1 MKSAAIYARVSSD
14 KQREENTIASQTAAL
29 VAFARE
35 QQFDVPQEW
44 VFEDDGYSGAELIR
58 PGLERVRDLAAEG
71 LIQAVLVYAPDRLS
85 RRYAYQILLIE
96 EFARAGVET
105 LFVRAP
111 RGSTPEDELLLQ
123 FQGMIAEYERAQI
136 LERSRRG
143 KRYRARA
150 GEVSVLSGAPFGYR
164 FIRKT
169 DQSTA
174 YYQIDDEQAQ
184 IVQRVFDLYC
194 VEGLSIGA
202 IARRLNEQDIPTA
215 KRRGRWER
223 SVIWGMLRNPAYKGQ
238 ACFGK
243 TAIAPRQ
250 RITRPI
256 RMRGGI
262 ASRNSAHHERPREDW
277 ITIPVP
283 PIVREEIFALAQER
297 LEANKTH
304 APRRTVTPS
313 VVQGLVSC
321 AKCGYALYR
330 TSTRSSAR
338 AIHYYRCLGSD
349 AWRRLSGSV
358 CNNRPVRQDL
368 LDEVVWTEIMRL
380 LEEPNLIQNELDR
393 RLAAAREADPTKRR
407 EETLRRDLARIAKS
421 IDRLLTAYQEGLLS
435 LDELR
440 ERMPDLRRREQT
452 ANTELQALLD
462 QSVDRATYLRLAE
475 TLTTFLTRL
484 RSAANGLDIS
494 ERQRVVRLLVKE
506 VLVGDDKIIIRHSI
520 PLPTGGDSPS
530 PQRSNA
536 IVPGTGSYLLRSGS
550 HLTTAGKP
558 VHAPVCVGMED
569 ARVGAKPRH
578 SHRDLRR
585 RSCDLV
591 PEEQGR
597 RSLATAAR
605 DHEKAEAHG
614 QRGEDTNLQ
623 GARRRVRLPGI
634 LVRADVLSE
643 NRPGAPGIPAIEE
656 EHQAHG
662 GNHPRAD
669 SPKRDMARHH
679 RAGEEVEPHA
689 ARLGELLQCRHRHQS
704 VPGARQLRRCA
715 VAPVVAHQAQGQA
728 TQGRDLSTLAPLWA
742 LRACTP
748 GPAWTRRAVGEGVKF
763 CPRAGCG
770 RSACP
775 VR

>member
-29 VAFARE
+29 VTFAHE

-111 RGSTPEDELLLQ
+111 RGSTPEDELLVQ

-143 KRYRARA
+143 KRHRARQ

-169 DQSTA
+169 DHSA
-174 YYQIDDEQAQ
+174 ACFQIDEEQAR
-184 IVQRVFDLYC
+184 VVRRVFELYS

-202 IARRLNEQDIPTA
+202 IARLLNEQ
-215 KRRGRWER
+215 
-223 SVIWGMLRNPAYKGQ
+223 
-238 ACFGK
+238 
-243 TAIAPRQ
+243 AI
-250 RITRPI
+250 
-256 RMRGGI
+256 
-262 ASRNSAHHERPREDW
+262 
-277 ITIPVP
+277 P
-283 PIVREEIFALAQER
+283 PIVSEETFALAQER

-304 APRRTVTPS
+304 APRRTITPS

-368 LDEVVWTEIMRL
+368 LDEVVWTEVVRL
-380 LEEPNLIQNELDR
+380 LENPQLIQNELDR

-407 EETLRRDLARIAKS
+407 EEALRRGLVRIRKS

-440 ERMPDLRRREQT
+440 ERMPNLRRREQ
-452 ANTELQALLD
+452 ADSAELQAIVD
-462 QSVDRATYLRLAE
+462 QSV
-475 TLTTFLTRL
+475 
-484 RSAANGLDIS
+484 
-494 ERQRVVRLLVKE
+494 
-506 VLVGDDKIIIRHSI
+506 
-520 PLPTGGDSPS
+520 
-530 PQRSNA
+530 
-536 IVPGTGSYLLRSGS
+536 
-550 HLTTAGKP
+550 
-558 VHAPVCVGMED
+558 
-569 ARVGAKPRH
+569 
-578 SHRDLRR
+578 
-585 RSCDLV
+585 
-591 PEEQGR
+591 
-597 RSLATAAR
+597 
-605 DHEKAEAHG
+605 
-614 QRGEDTNLQ
+614 
-623 GARRRVRLPGI
+623 
-634 LVRADVLSE
+634 
-643 NRPGAPGIPAIEE
+643 
-656 EHQAHG
+656 
-662 GNHPRAD
+662 
-669 SPKRDMARHH
+669 
-679 RAGEEVEPHA
+679 
-689 ARLGELLQCRHRHQS
+689 
-704 VPGARQLRRCA
+704 
-715 VAPVVAHQAQGQA
+715 
-728 TQGRDLSTLAPLWA
+728 
-742 LRACTP
+742 
-748 GPAWTRRAVGEGVKF
+748 
-763 CPRAGCG
+763 
-770 RSACP
+770 
-775 VR
+775 